1 MGGLDIPPVWPKM
14 VWTGRGRVGRL
25 DREAPVLRQ
34 LPLFD
39 NLTHSPPD
47 LKQARSGTFVD
58 NMSLPI
64 HRWFRYSAGFAAQW
78 VETVLGKWSIQ
89 SKQLVLDPFAGSGT
103 VLVVSDALGIASI
116 GVEAHPVVSRIC
128 STKLL
133 WETDP
138 SRVSSFAARVL
149 ECAKDLSGG
158 VDEYPEL
165 IHRSYDQDVLST
177 LDSLKSA
184 WLQLKD
190 ASPESELIWL
200 ALTAILRPTSKAG
213 TAQWQYILPNKTKKN
228 VVLPGFAFRQQ
239 VEVMIADIRWMQA
252 KANCSLAR
260 VIAGDAR
267 TFARSMPQTVDAVI
281 TSPPYAN
288 NYDYADALR
297 FEMTFWGDVTGWAD
311 IHDAVRRHLMV
322 SSSQHS
328 AREKLQAHDLLQS
341 DAVEPIRDELG
352 VVMERL
358 ALEREHHGGKKHYHT
373 MIGAYCRDISLV
385 LRQLRIA
392 CKEGAHMCWVIGDSA
407 PYGVYCPIDQ
417 WISQLALAAGFNQT
431 HFEKLRDR
439 NTKWKNRKHRVPLQE
454 GLLWIEG

>member
-1 MGGLDIPPVWPKM
+1 M
-14 VWTGRGRVGRL
+14 
-25 DREAPVLRQ
+25 LRQ
-34 LPLFD
+34 LTLFD
-39 NLTHSPPD
+39 DPTQAPPD
-47 LKQARSGTFVD
+47 LKAARSGTFVD
-58 NMSLPI
+58 NMALPI

-78 VETVLGKWSIQ
+78 VEDVLATWSIRPDQ
-89 SKQLVLDPFAGSGT
+89 VVLDPFAGSGT
-103 VLVVSDALGIASI
+103 VLVVCDSLGIPSI

-128 STKLL
+128 NTKLL

-138 SRVSSFAARVL
+138 VRVRNFAADVL
-149 ECAKDLSGG
+149 QCAQDMKGG
-158 VDEYPEL
+158 IDGYPEL
-165 IHRSYDQDVLST
+165 IHRSYDPEVLSV

-184 WLQLKD
+184 WLTLQD
-190 ASPESELIWL
+190 TSPESELIWL

-228 VVLPGFAFRQQ
+228 VILPGFAFRQQ
-239 VEVMIADIRWMQA
+239 LEVMIADIRWMQA
-252 KANCSLAR
+252 RAKRSLAQ

-267 TFARSMPQTVDAVI
+267 TFAESMPQTVDAVI

-297 FEMTFWGDVTGWAD
+297 FEMTFWGDVTGWGD
-311 IHDAVRRHLMV
+311 IHDVVRKHLIV

-328 AREKLQAHDLLQS
+328 AREKLQAQNLLQS

-352 VVMERL
+352 AIIDRL
-358 ALEREHHGGKKHYHT
+358 ATEREHHGGRKHYHT

-392 CKEGAHMCWVIGDSA
+392 CKDGARMCWVIGDSA

-417 WISQLALAAGFNQT
+417 WISQLALAAGFKQT
-431 HFEKLRDR
+431 RFEKLRDR
-439 NTKWKNRKHRVPLQE
+439 NTKWKNRKHRVPLKE